1 MLSKFI
7 IDAYGPLIEV
17 GLWIFLIIA
26 VAIGYAANGFTGAIF
41 GLFAWVSASIFF
53 VGPVL
58 LLLDLRDKV
67 ERIENVA
74 QESRTK
80 D

>member
-7 IDAYGPLIEV
+7 VNAYGLLVEV
-17 GLWIFLIIA
+17 GLWISLIVA
-26 VAIGYAANGFTGAIF
+26 VTIGYTANGFTGAIF
-41 GLFAWVSASIFF
+41 GLLVWAGASIFF
-53 VGPVL
+53 VGPVIV
-58 LLLDLRDKV
+58 LLDLRDKV

-74 QESRTK
+74 QESRSK